1 MFNSSTGLFFFHF
14 SSMDGLGSM
23 HENGPWLIHNNSF
36 ILKKWN
42 PDVKLLKE
50 DFVNVPVWVKLHGV
64 HVTAFSDDGLNV
76 IATKLGTLLMLDSYT
91 SDMCMRSWGRSSYAR
106 ALIERR
112 ADVELK
118 DTIVDECLK
127 NIVSNVVKNLK
138 NHSQSPK
145 GVPVGPKV
153 GFKPAKQVY
162 RVVSKND
169 NANTIGNK
177 KKDEEVRKE
186 VTGEVDNRELEM
198 AINVCSASRLET
210 FRFDRANGECYSFR
224 QFLILFYV
232 ARETCNSFRSNRVG
246 RIVSFSVVLYRIQ
259 TYRSLSLLRSL
270 FKLRRHVACPVCASK
285 AGSANRKDLLILE
298 NHDYSNVNIDRSA
311 GGMAYALQIPSDLC
325 DEPHD
330 FKIY

>member
-1 MFNSSTGLFFFHF
+1 
-14 SSMDGLGSM
+14 
-23 HENGPWLIHNNSF
+23 
-36 ILKKWN
+36 
-42 PDVKLLKE
+42 
-50 DFVNVPVWVKLHGV
+50 WVKLHGV
-64 HVTAFSDDGLNV
+64 HVTAFSDDGLSV

-127 NIVSNVVKNLK
+127 NIASDVVKNLK
-138 NHSQSPK
+138 NHSQSPR

-162 RVVSKND
+162 SVVSKND

-177 KKDEEVRKE
+177 KKDVEVRKE
-186 VTGEVDNRELEM
+186 VTGEVDNSE
-198 AINVCSASRLET
+198 
-210 FRFDRANGECYSFR
+210 RA
-224 QFLILFYV
+224 
-232 ARETCNSFRSNRVG
+232 NSFRVG
-246 RIVSFSVVLYRIQ
+246 
-259 TYRSLSLLRSL
+259 
-270 FKLRRHVACPVCASK
+270 
-285 AGSANRKDLLILE
+285 E
-298 NHDYSNVNIDRSA
+298 NNVNIDRSA

-330 FKIY
+330 LQRLLAC